1 MFKTLKIIIKLSYI
15 ALSALFITRL
25 FLKFNGIHTGV
36 PDYAY
41 ISKPVYFLTDIINFP
56 VSFVFNSINPFLPE
70 SIQAY
75 FPEFFIRQTGGLL
88 EFSSLTT
95 LALCVLI
102 GCILEYYVTKLI
114 DYENAFI
121 SIGKNAK
128 SYKHQKA
135 HRLTADNSSGS
146 SSKTS
151 HDKSDIT
158 SKDRVKRNIENLKK
172 EIVNEKASKRKDNAL
187 KEAYNLII
195 KRLDREKAELVNK
208 NIQLEK
214 EIITDTLTKL
224 RTRKYMN
231 ERLKNEFSFAKLR
244 NHYLSVIM
252 LDIDHFKNINDTL
265 GHQIGD
271 QVLQQVSNIIL
282 DACTKNIVAARY
294 GGEEI
299 VIIGTKLSSEQ
310 AKNLAESIRRKIE
323 SRVRAG
329 SNENIKSITISA
341 GVATLKS
348 KDNINSPEELI
359 ERADI
364 ALYEAKNDGRNNVK
378 VYQN

>member
-1 MFKTLKIIIKLSYI
+1 MFKTIKIIIKLSYI
-15 ALSALFITRL
+15 ALSVLFITRI

-41 ISKPVYFLTDIINFP
+41 ISKPVYFITDLFNFP
-56 VSFVFNSINPFLPE
+56 VSFVFNSINHFLPE

-102 GCILEYYVTKLI
+102 GSVLEYYVAKLI

-121 SIGKNAK
+121 SIGKDAK
-128 SYKHQKA
+128 SYKQQKA
-135 HRLTADNSSGS
+135 QAFTVENASNST
-146 SSKTS
+146 SKTTV
-151 HDKSDIT
+151 DKKDIT
-158 SKDRVKRNIENLKK
+158 SKDKVKRNIEKLK
-172 EIVNEKASKRKDNAL
+172 ENEEAFKRKDNAL

-244 NHYLSVIM
+244 NHNLSVIM

-271 QVLQQVSNIIL
+271 LVLQQVSNIIL
-282 DACTKNIVAARY
+282 DSCTKNIVAARY

-299 VIIGTKLSSEQ
+299 IIIGTKLNSEQ
-310 AKNLAESIRRKIE
+310 AKSLAESIRKKIE

-329 SNENIKSITISA
+329 SKENIKSITISA

-348 KDNINSPEELI
+348 RDNINSPEELI